1 MNLRIISAIVQKD
14 MVDAIKNK
22 TILFSILLPI
32 GFSLLFG
39 FVFKSEDVLKV
50 AVFDEGGSALIEGL
64 AQMEGVEIVRCDTGA
79 QVRETVEKGANG
91 GLVLPPQFDQ
101 AVAQGDKPSLQI
113 YVNSKKGG
121 GGPTFFRQFIQEQLM
136 ELAGQEMPAD
146 VRLEILN
153 APPEGEEEHFDI
165 KQYMLVMWLVLA
177 LAGTGAFVVPTLL
190 AEEKEKHTLAA
201 ILVSP
206 ASYVDVVAAK
216 AIVGLVYALLIALIL
231 LALNGGLVG
240 NLALLFTTILLS
252 SLLLVEIGLLV
263 GGLFENVTQV
273 NTWSTFVLLPLMLPG
288 MLLAF
293 PGVLEVVVRLIPTYY
308 TIDAV
313 KLALTDQATL
323 SNVWLDLA
331 VLGGCAVAL
340 FVAVVWSLNV
350 AFAQN

>member
-14 MVDAIKNK
+14 VVDAIKNK

-39 FVFKSEDVLKV
+39 FVLGGEDVLKV
-50 AVFDEGGSALIEGL
+50 AVFDQGGSAMIERL
-64 AQMEGVEIVRCDTGA
+64 AQMEGVEIIRCDSA
-79 QVRETVEKGANG
+79 DQVRETVEEEANG
-91 GLVLPPQFDQ
+91 GLVLPPQFDE
-101 AVAQGDKPSLQI
+101 AVARGDKPSLQV
-113 YVNSKKGG
+113 YVNARKGG
-121 GGPTFFRQFIQEQLM
+121 GGSRFFRQFVQEQLL
-136 ELAGQEMPAD
+136 ELTGQEPPAD
-146 VRLEILN
+146 VRLEMLN
-153 APPEGEEEHFDI
+153 VPAEGELDV
-165 KQYMLVMWLVLA
+165 KQFMLVMWLVLG
-177 LAGTGAFVVPTLL
+177 LTMTGTFVVPTLL

-323 SNVWLDLA
+323 ANVWLDLA

-340 FVAVVWSLNV
+340 FMAVVWSLKRERT
-350 AFAQN
+350 